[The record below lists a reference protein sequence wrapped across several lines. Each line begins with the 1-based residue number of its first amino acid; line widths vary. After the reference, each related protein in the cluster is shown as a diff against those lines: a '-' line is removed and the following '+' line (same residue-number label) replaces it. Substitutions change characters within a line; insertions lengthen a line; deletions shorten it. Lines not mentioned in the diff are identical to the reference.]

1 MKGILLTAGKGSRL
15 YPMTKATNKALLPVY
30 DKPLIYYPLDTLMQA
45 GIREILIIISPG
57 NEDAFEELLGD
68 GSDLGLSITYKV
80 QVEARGIADAL
91 ILGKE
96 FIGSDDICLILGD
109 NIFYHPKIKEMLQ
122 ITEKEMDGAVVFGYW
137 VEDPRPFGV
146 AEFDEWGRVV
156 SIEEKPQNPKS
167 NYIIPG
173 LYFYDNQAIE
183 IAQNLKPS
191 QRGELEITDVNAE
204 YLQRGQ
210 LRIIPMEKDVLWFD
224 AGNADRLFRASEAI
238 RRLQQDGR
246 YIGCIE
252 ETAYENGYISLDHIH
267 SLGERIVMTEYGQ
280 YLKELK

>member
-1 MKGILLTAGKGSRL
+1 
-15 YPMTKATNKALLPVY
+15 MTKATNKALLPVY

-57 NEDAFEELLGD
+57 NEDAFDELLGD

-109 NIFYHPKIKEMLQ
+109 NIFYHPKIKEMMQ

-137 VEDPRPFGV
+137 VKDPRPFGV

-210 LRIIPMEKDVLWFD
+210 LRIIPMAKNVLWFD
-224 AGNADRLFRASEAI
+224 AGNADSLFRASEAI
-238 RRLQQDGR
+238 RRLQRDGR

-252 ETAYENGYISLDHIH
+252 ETAYENGYISLDRIH

-280 YLKELK
+280 YLKGLKR